1 MLWDSFHVLNCDC
14 YWFSWQEWLTLPISY
29 SQLPKNAELI
39 LSIYA
44 LNRSGQRF
52 LCGQTSTPI
61 FDKLRY
67 SHEHSVFFLEFMG
80 IVHCNPN
87 SHYLCLYIFTCN
99 VVAAFGCFPLLLLC
113 WFILK
118 VTESI
123 DFKLRFINY
132 RVCQSGMLDLR
143 VISTSANQEAVIDN
157 SSDASTVKFLSDVG
171 LLKIMI
177 YYTDRNSILFCFT

>member
-1 MLWDSFHVLNCDC
+1 M
-14 YWFSWQEWLTLPISY
+14 T
-29 SQLPKNAELI
+29 A
-39 LSIYA
+39 
-44 LNRSGQRF
+44 
-52 LCGQTSTPI
+52 
-61 FDKLRY
+61 
-67 SHEHSVFFLEFMG
+67 
-80 IVHCNPN
+80 
-87 SHYLCLYIFTCN
+87 
-99 VVAAFGCFPLLLLC
+99 
-113 WFILK
+113 
-118 VTESI
+118 SI